1 MSVKALSLLVI
12 SPTLNIVLSQLMN
25 TAHSEYTDI
34 IKLIHLLL
42 IDAILT
48 PTAQVVYT
56 TLLKRFSFSSDWA
69 HLQFPAFHLSSYY
82 LQEHARWSVIVSC
95 LLWVWLQNSYIKPI
109 FVQALRTVFSS
120 YFWTVSVSKPTADVI
135 VLTFAAVVK
144 LNMLCMTDSLS
155 SQNQRTFSVKVLLTQ
170 MMFQQLCE
178 AAALSAKVNFC
189 SCSVTFV
196 TPASHTY
203 SH

>member
-56 TLLKRFSFSSDWA
+56 TLLKRFSFSSD
-69 HLQFPAFHLSSYY
+69 
-82 LQEHARWSVIVSC
+82 
-95 LLWVWLQNSYIKPI
+95 
-109 FVQALRTVFSS
+109 
-120 YFWTVSVSKPTADVI
+120 
-135 VLTFAAVVK
+135 
-144 LNMLCMTDSLS
+144 
-155 SQNQRTFSVKVLLTQ
+155 
-170 MMFQQLCE
+170 
-178 AAALSAKVNFC
+178 
-189 SCSVTFV
+189 
-196 TPASHTY
+196 
-203 SH
+203 